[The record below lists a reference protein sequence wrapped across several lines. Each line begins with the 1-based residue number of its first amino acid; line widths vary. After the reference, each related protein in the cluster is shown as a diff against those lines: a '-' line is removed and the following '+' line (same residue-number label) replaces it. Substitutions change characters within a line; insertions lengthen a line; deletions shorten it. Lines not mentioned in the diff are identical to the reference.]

1 MAEEW
6 FDIYDEDMRPL
17 GQATRAQTHALG
29 HWHQTFHCWLTRR
42 QGGDRF
48 VRFQLRQLTKDTNPG
63 HYDITAAGHLAAG
76 ETLAHAVRELE
87 EELGIAVPFAS
98 LHPLMQWREQAE
110 GEVNGRPFIDRELS
124 HVFGLVCDLPLTS
137 FKLQAEEVSG
147 IYEAKLEAMIDLFEG
162 RLPEIAAAG
171 AELDAEGQLMPTVRS
186 VTAAQF
192 VPRDPR
198 YYIDIF
204 RMLQSLTS
212 S

>member
-1 MAEEW
+1 MQL
-6 FDIYDEDMRPL
+6 L

-29 HWHQTFHCWLTRR
+29 HWHQTFHCWLTHR
-42 QGGDRF
+42 QGDDRF

-63 HYDITAAGHLAAG
+63 HYDITAAGHLSAG

-87 EELGIAVPFAS
+87 EELGVIVPFTS

-110 GEVNGRPFIDRELS
+110 GEVNGQPFIDRELS

-147 IYEAKLEAMIDLFEG
+147 IYEAKLEEMADLFEG
-162 RLPEIAAAG
+162 KLAEIEAAG
-171 AELDAEGQLMPTVRS
+171 AELDAAGHLMPTVRT
-186 VTAAQF
+186 VTATQF
-192 VPRDPR
+192 VPRDSQ

-204 RMLQSLTS
+204 NKLRSLT
-212 S
+212 